1 MRISCIIATKGRPEP
16 LRMALQSIVA
26 AVSSDDEALVV
37 DGDPDQSARAVVEQ
51 LQVAHPE
58 VRLRHLASEPG
69 LTLQRNRGI
78 DEAEGHIVA
87 FFDDDVTF
95 SPELLDDLAAAYGD
109 ETVVGVT
116 GVIREQSKGR
126 VGSGEHSRLRRW
138 LVGGGREG
146 TMTSFGFRRP
156 IVDLDVPRDVEYMP
170 GPLMTARR
178 SAAAETRFDERLTG
192 YGLGEDDDFSYR
204 LSRRGRIRFEPA
216 LAVDHHEIG
225 FHTMDHRARD
235 SRQIVNRT
243 YLFEKNFATN
253 GLARATY
260 VAFLLVIVGHRILN
274 REWSG
279 LRGLSDGLRHIW
291 RQGALNPDA
300 TD

>member
-1 MRISCIIATKGRPEP
+1 MRISCIIATKGRPDP
-16 LRMALQSIVA
+16 LRMALESIVA
-26 AVSSDDEALVV
+26 AASPDDEAIIV
-37 DGDPDQSARAVVEQ
+37 DGDADQSARPVVEE
-51 LQVAHPE
+51 LQAAHPE
-58 VRLRHLASEPG
+58 ARLRHLASEPG
-69 LTLQRNRGI
+69 LTLQRNLGI
-78 DEAEGHIVA
+78 DTAEGDIVA

-95 SPELLDDLAAAYGD
+95 PPSLLDDLARVYRD
-109 ETVVGVT
+109 ETLVGVT
-116 GVIREQSKGR
+116 GVVGEQSKER

-156 IVDLDVPRDVEYMP
+156 IVDLASPRDVEYMP

-216 LAVDHHEIG
+216 LVVDHHEIG
-225 FHTMDHRARD
+225 FHSMDHRARD
-235 SRQIVNRT
+235 RRQIVNRT
-243 YLFEKNFATN
+243 YLFEKNFAAG
-253 GLARATY
+253 GLTRAAY
-260 VAFLLVIVGHRILN
+260 VAFLAVIVVHRILN
-274 REWSG
+274 REWDG
-279 LRGLSDGLRHIW
+279 IRGLTDGLRHIW